1 MKLHI
6 ERAGAFTTVQDLGR
20 FGRLAEG
27 VPQSGAADAPALRR
41 GNILLGNDENAAAL
55 EMTLTGDCVR
65 FEGSGAIALTGGDL
79 RPCLNGRPVPMW
91 TVVSVQGGDVLSFG
105 GACGRGVRTYLC
117 VAGGIAVP
125 EVMGSRST
133 YLKAALGGLNGRA
146 LKSGDV
152 LNTGEPW
159 IGWPRAVG
167 FACPPALRPR
177 AGDAPLRA
185 VPGPQDDLIDP
196 ASVETFFTAE
206 WTVTPQAD
214 RMGVRLAGP
223 KLKHVK
229 GPDIVSDAIPLGAVQ
244 VPGSGQPIVMSA
256 DRQTTGGYVKIAVVH
271 ALDAARLAQ
280 KMPGETVRFARI
292 SQEEGIALSRAE
304 RTKLDQL
311 KSLVSAY
318 AARPC
323 SPDREMKTDCMYS
336 VTVDGQRYIVQIA
349 KMERRSSACMT

>member
-152 LNTGEPW
+152 LSTGEPW
-159 IGWPRAVG
+159 IGWPRSVG
-167 FACPPALRPR
+167 FACPPALRPG
-177 AGDAPLRA
+177 ADDTPLRA

-280 KMPGETVRFARI
+280 KMPGETVRFSRI
-292 SQEEGIALSRAE
+292 SQEEGIALSCAE
-304 RTKLDQL
+304 AVKLGEL
-311 KSLVSAY
+311 RRLVSAY
-318 AARPC
+318 SARLREQPGASARPC
-323 SPDREMKTDCMYS
+323 SFRI
-336 VTVDGQRYIVQIA
+336 TVNGTAYTAVCEKI
-349 KMERRSSACMT
+349 EH

>member
-79 RPCLNGRPVPMW
+79 RPCLNGQPVPMW
-91 TVVSVQGGDVLSFG
+91 TVVSVHGGDVLSFG
-105 GACGRGVRTYLC
+105 GVCGRGVRTYLC

-125 EVMGSRST
+125 EVMGSCST

-167 FACPPALRPR
+167 FACPPALRPE
-177 AGDAPLRA
+177 ADDTPLRA

-280 KMPGETVRFARI
+280 KMPGETVRFSRI

-304 RTKLDQL
+304 AAKLGEL
-311 KSLVSAY
+311 RRLVSAY
-318 AARPC
+318 SARLREQPGASARPC
-323 SPDREMKTDCMYS
+323 SFRI
-336 VTVDGQRYIVQIA
+336 TVNGTAYTAVCEKI
-349 KMERRSSACMT
+349 EH

>member
-41 GNILLGNDENAAAL
+41 GNILLGNGENAAAL

-91 TVVSVQGGDVLSFG
+91 TVVSVQGSDVLSFG
-105 GACGRGVRTYLC
+105 GVCGRGVRTYLC

-167 FACPPALRPR
+167 FACPPTLRPV
-177 AGDAPLRA
+177 ADDAPLRA

-280 KMPGETVRFARI
+280 KMPGETVRFSRI
-292 SQEEGIALSRAE
+292 SQEEGIALSCAE
-304 RTKLDQL
+304 AVKLGEL
-311 KSLVSAY
+311 RRLVSAY
-318 AARPC
+318 SARLREQPGASARPC
-323 SPDREMKTDCMYS
+323 SFRI
-336 VTVDGQRYIVQIA
+336 TVNGTAYTAVCEKI
-349 KMERRSSACMT
+349 EH

>member
-55 EMTLTGDCVR
+55 EMTLTGDRVR

-167 FACPPALRPR
+167 FACPPALRPV
-177 AGDAPLRA
+177 ADDAPLRA

-280 KMPGETVRFARI
+280 KMPGETVRFSRI

-304 RTKLDQL
+304 AAKLGEL
-311 KSLVSAY
+311 RRLVSAY
-318 AARPC
+318 SARLREHPGASARPC
-323 SPDREMKTDCMYS
+323 SFRI
-336 VTVDGQRYIVQIA
+336 TVNGTAYTAVCEKI
-349 KMERRSSACMT
+349 EH

>member
-55 EMTLTGDCVR
+55 EMTLTGDHVR

-91 TVVSVQGGDVLSFG
+91 TVVSVQSGDVLSFG
-105 GACGRGVRTYLC
+105 GVCGRGVRTYLC

-167 FACPPALRPR
+167 FACPLSLRTG
-177 AGDAPLRA
+177 ADDAPLRA

-223 KLKHVK
+223 ALKHVK

-280 KMPGETVRFARI
+280 KMPGETVRFSRI

-304 RTKLDQL
+304 AAKLGEL
-311 KSLVSAY
+311 RRLVSSYSARLREQPG
-318 AARPC
+318 ASARPC
-323 SPDREMKTDCMYS
+323 SFRI
-336 VTVDGQRYIVQIA
+336 TVNGTAYTAVCEKI
-349 KMERRSSACMT
+349 EH

>member
-41 GNILLGNDENAAAL
+41 GNILLGNGENAAAL
-55 EMTLTGDCVR
+55 EMTLTGDRVR

-105 GACGRGVRTYLC
+105 GVCGRGVRTYLC

-167 FACPPALRPR
+167 FACPPALRPE
-177 AGDAPLRA
+177 ADDAPLRA

-196 ASVETFFTAE
+196 ASVETFFSAE

-304 RTKLDQL
+304 AAKLGEL
-311 KSLVSAY
+311 RRLVSAY
-318 AARPC
+318 SARLREQPGASARPC
-323 SPDREMKTDCMYS
+323 SFRI
-336 VTVDGQRYIVQIA
+336 TVNGTAYTAVCEKI
-349 KMERRSSACMT
+349 EH

>member
-91 TVVSVQGGDVLSFG
+91 TVVSVQDGGVLSFG
-105 GACGRGVRTYLC
+105 GVCGRGVRTYLC

-159 IGWPRAVG
+159 IGWPRVVG
-167 FACPPALRPR
+167 FACPPALRPG
-177 AGDAPLRA
+177 ADDAPLRA

-280 KMPGETVRFARI
+280 KMPGETVRFSRI

-304 RTKLDQL
+304 AAKLGEL
-311 KSLVSAY
+311 RRLVSAY
-318 AARPC
+318 SARLREQPGASARPC
-323 SPDREMKTDCMYS
+323 SFRI
-336 VTVDGQRYIVQIA
+336 TVNGTAYTAVCEKI
-349 KMERRSSACMT
+349 EH

>member
-55 EMTLTGDCVR
+55 EMTLTGDLVC

-91 TVVSVQGGDVLSFG
+91 TVVSVDGGDMLSFG

-125 EVMGSRST
+125 EVMGSCST

-152 LNTGEPW
+152 LYTGEPW
-159 IGWPRAVG
+159 IGWPRSAG
-167 FACPPALRPR
+167 FACPPALRPG
-177 AGDAPLRA
+177 ADDTPLRA

-280 KMPGETVRFARI
+280 KMPGEAVRFARI
-292 SQEEGIALSRAE
+292 SQEDGIALSRAE
-304 RTKLDQL
+304 AAKLGEL
-311 KSLVSAY
+311 RRLVSAY
-318 AARPC
+318 SARLREQPGDSARPC
-323 SPDREMKTDCMYS
+323 SFRI
-336 VTVDGQRYIVQIA
+336 TVNGTAYTAVCEKI
-349 KMERRSSACMT
+349 EH

>member
-1 MKLHI
+1 MKMHI

-41 GNILLGNDENAAAL
+41 GNILLGNGENAAAL
-55 EMTLTGDCVR
+55 EMTLTGDRVR

-79 RPCLNGRPVPMW
+79 RPCLNGQPVPMW
-91 TVVSVQGGDVLSFG
+91 TVVSVQDGDVLSFG
-105 GACGRGVRTYLC
+105 GVCGRGVRTYLC

-167 FACPPALRPR
+167 FACPPALRPE
-177 AGDAPLRA
+177 ADDAPLRA

-280 KMPGETVRFARI
+280 KMPGETVRFSRI

-304 RTKLDQL
+304 AAKLGEL
-311 KSLVSAY
+311 RRLVSAY
-318 AARPC
+318 SARLREQPGASARPC
-323 SPDREMKTDCMYS
+323 SFRI
-336 VTVDGQRYIVQIA
+336 TVNGTAYTAVCEKI
-349 KMERRSSACMT
+349 EH

>member
-27 VPQSGAADAPALRR
+27 VPQSGAADAPALQR
-41 GNILLGNDENAAAL
+41 GNILLGNGENAAAL
-55 EMTLTGDCVR
+55 EMTLTGDRVR
-65 FEGSGAIALTGGDL
+65 FEGSGAIALTGGDQ
-79 RPCLNGRPVPMW
+79 RPSLNGRPVPMW
-91 TVVSVQGGDVLSFG
+91 TVVSVQDGDVLSFG
-105 GACGRGVRTYLC
+105 GVCGRGVRTYLC

-167 FACPPALRPR
+167 FACPPALRPE
-177 AGDAPLRA
+177 ADDAPLRA

-280 KMPGETVRFARI
+280 KMPGETVRFSRI

-304 RTKLDQL
+304 AAKLGEL
-311 KSLVSAY
+311 RRLVSAY
-318 AARPC
+318 SARLREQPGASARPC
-323 SPDREMKTDCMYS
+323 SFRI
-336 VTVDGQRYIVQIA
+336 TVNGTAYTAVCEKI
-349 KMERRSSACMT
+349 EH